1 MFPCMRVSLSLIG
14 FTLWY
19 LKSLYLSNMQNTI
32 VKFNNIIRY
41 VRNCFANYSS
51 SHVLSDE
58 NKIAKM
64 LIHYLTGL
72 LQNEK

>member
-1 MFPCMRVSLSLIG
+1 
-14 FTLWY
+14 
-19 LKSLYLSNMQNTI
+19 MQNTI